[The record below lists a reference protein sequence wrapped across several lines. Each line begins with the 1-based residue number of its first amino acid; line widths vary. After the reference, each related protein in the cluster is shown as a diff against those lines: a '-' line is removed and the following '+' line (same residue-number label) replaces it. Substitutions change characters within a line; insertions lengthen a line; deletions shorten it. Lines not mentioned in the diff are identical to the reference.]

1 LNEFLEVFKS
11 ILLESTAT
19 IDLGNTSVRSKYEN
33 KIIFQFDLKQFRL
46 DKYSKEIEVLQ
57 ADLEPID
64 RALQEV
70 ILSQYRRKVA
80 EKHKV
85 SLKPVILFKSK
96 TIKESKENFEGFLT
110 KTKNLSS
117 KDIQRIS
124 SRVKGTDLEK
134 AFNYFSEREYKF

>member
-1 LNEFLEVFKS
+1 MNEFLEVFKS
-11 ILLESTAT
+11 ILLVSTAT

-70 ILSQYRRKVA
+70 ILSQYRRKVV

-85 SLKPVILFKSK
+85 SLKPVI
-96 TIKESKENFEGFLT
+96 FLNP
-110 KTKNLSS
+110 KLLRNRKKFL
-117 KDIQRIS
+117 KD
-124 SRVKGTDLEK
+124 
-134 AFNYFSEREYKF
+134 F